1 MEGIKRTN
9 IVVVRGQEHG
19 VGASPRR
26 DSHVIKI
33 D

>member
-1 MEGIKRTN
+1 MEGVERMN
-9 IVVVRGQEHG
+9 IVVVRGQEQG
-19 VGASPRR
+19 VRASPRR